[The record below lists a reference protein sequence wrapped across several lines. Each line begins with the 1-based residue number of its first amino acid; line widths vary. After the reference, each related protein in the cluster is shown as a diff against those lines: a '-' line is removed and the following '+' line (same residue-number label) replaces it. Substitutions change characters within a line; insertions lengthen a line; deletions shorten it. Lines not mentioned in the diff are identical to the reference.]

1 MLNNAEL
8 ERLREFDTD
17 KLASSIAASCR
28 IPGNPERAVWA
39 ASYVLMRSLED
50 HRISIDTID
59 LYFETADE
67 NQQFELF
74 IRQALGQCWD
84 NIRELKYKF
93 TADEFKAVLLFYNG
107 LDVRSW
113 GAPTPDGIAKLAA
126 RLMDAK
132 PGAKILDI
140 GTGLAGFIRECYGIE
155 PDASYV
161 GLEIN
166 AEFAIVAEMRADILG
181 GDIKIQTGNAFD
193 SISLNGG
200 FSAVFANYPLG
211 LKARNLGSVGEEYV
225 RRLAD
230 RFPGYDKLSSMDWV
244 FNRKAYDCVD
254 GPGRAICIMANGS
267 TWNTIDKRVR
277 RSFLEQGI
285 VEMII
290 SLPSHIYESTA
301 IGTCMIVLSH
311 GHGEVMMVDASEACE
326 KGRRMN
332 VITDAHI
339 SQILEACDHETAI
352 SRRVSYEEIKAND
365 FNLSPGLYLGP
376 QEEEVENGVE
386 LGSLVSITRGAQV
399 SASVLDELA
408 SPTRTDTQY
417 LMLANIQN
425 GIIDEDLPYLTE
437 IDERLERY
445 LLKDDDLILSKIGT
459 PFKVA
464 VAEIMEGQR
473 ILANGNLYI
482 LTVTDRRIDPF
493 YLKAYLESEKG
504 IAALKKITV
513 GTTIPSLGVEQLKR
527 LIIPLP
533 PLEEQHKIKEIADE
547 YRSCVAEYRL
557 LQRKM
562 SKVLDRMAHVYDSGK
577 EG

>member
-1 MLNNAEL
+1 
-8 ERLREFDTD
+8 
-17 KLASSIAASCR
+17 
-28 IPGNPERAVWA
+28 
-39 ASYVLMRSLED
+39 
-50 HRISIDTID
+50 
-59 LYFETADE
+59 
-67 NQQFELF
+67 
-74 IRQALGQCWD
+74 
-84 NIRELKYKF
+84 
-93 TADEFKAVLLFYNG
+93 
-107 LDVRSW
+107 
-113 GAPTPDGIAKLAA
+113 
-126 RLMDAK
+126 
-132 PGAKILDI
+132 
-140 GTGLAGFIRECYGIE
+140 
-155 PDASYV
+155 
-161 GLEIN
+161 
-166 AEFAIVAEMRADILG
+166 
-181 GDIKIQTGNAFD
+181 
-193 SISLNGG
+193 
-200 FSAVFANYPLG
+200 
-211 LKARNLGSVGEEYV
+211 
-225 RRLAD
+225 
-230 RFPGYDKLSSMDWV
+230 
-244 FNRKAYDCVD
+244 
-254 GPGRAICIMANGS
+254 
-267 TWNTIDKRVR
+267 
-277 RSFLEQGI
+277 
-285 VEMII
+285 
-290 SLPSHIYESTA
+290 
-301 IGTCMIVLSH
+301 MIVFSH
-311 GHGEVMMVDASEACE
+311 GHSEVMMVDASEACE

-339 SQILEACDHETAI
+339 SQILDACDHETAI
-352 SRRVSYEEIKAND
+352 SRRVSYEEIKSND

-399 SASVLDELA
+399 TASILDELA

-425 GIIDEDLPYLTE
+425 GMIDEELPYLTE
-437 IDERLERY
+437 IDERLEKY
-445 LLKDDDLILSKIGT
+445 LLKNDDLILSKIGA

-464 VAEIMEGQR
+464 VAEIKEGQK

-493 YLKAYLESEKG
+493 YLKAYLESERG

>member
-1 MLNNAEL
+1 
-8 ERLREFDTD
+8 
-17 KLASSIAASCR
+17 
-28 IPGNPERAVWA
+28 
-39 ASYVLMRSLED
+39 
-50 HRISIDTID
+50 
-59 LYFETADE
+59 
-67 NQQFELF
+67 
-74 IRQALGQCWD
+74 
-84 NIRELKYKF
+84 
-93 TADEFKAVLLFYNG
+93 
-107 LDVRSW
+107 
-113 GAPTPDGIAKLAA
+113 
-126 RLMDAK
+126 
-132 PGAKILDI
+132 
-140 GTGLAGFIRECYGIE
+140 
-155 PDASYV
+155 
-161 GLEIN
+161 
-166 AEFAIVAEMRADILG
+166 
-181 GDIKIQTGNAFD
+181 
-193 SISLNGG
+193 
-200 FSAVFANYPLG
+200 
-211 LKARNLGSVGEEYV
+211 
-225 RRLAD
+225 
-230 RFPGYDKLSSMDWV
+230 
-244 FNRKAYDCVD
+244 
-254 GPGRAICIMANGS
+254 
-267 TWNTIDKRVR
+267 
-277 RSFLEQGI
+277 
-285 VEMII
+285 
-290 SLPSHIYESTA
+290 
-301 IGTCMIVLSH
+301 MIVLSH

-464 VAEIMEGQR
+464 VAEIKEGQK

-482 LTVTDRRIDPF
+482 LTVTDKRIDPF